1 MRRARSG
8 VLALLFAASAFGASP
23 KDCLDLTARIDNDIS
38 SPSGIRVIVGGRN
51 RCSEDLDGSEARF
64 KVTAIGTGGVPI
76 ATQSGRFGGTVAA
89 HGRVE
94 TMVFV
99 SCDPER
105 VRSVRVEAR

>member
-1 MRRARSG
+1 MRVTVS
-8 VLALLFAASAFGASP
+8 
-23 KDCLDLTARIDNDIS
+23 
-38 SPSGIRVIVGGRN
+38 GRN

-64 KVTAIGTGGVPI
+64 KVIAVGAGGAPI
-76 ATQSGRFGGTVAA
+76 ANQTGRFGGTIAA

-94 TMVFV
+94 TIVFV